1 MALLNLGPTP
11 RPRLGVKDEAPVSAG
26 ESGESGLAAQLGGE
40 VAAILSRALERVTT
54 LTSTGRIDRAG
65 LRALRAEIEHARHI
79 GMMGQKVSH
88 VASGRVRLAAE
99 RLDLPALLRQSLL
112 QHGPEMES
120 RGLEVRQVLRPAE
133 VMGDVTLT
141 YSLMQTLL
149 DWCFEHA
156 CGRIDLTIDHLPW
169 PAHARLTCT
178 FAYRPADEVQSESM
192 PQETPTLA
200 TVSWRL
206 LAQTAKV
213 MGLPVT
219 RDENAGRTVVSIG
232 FPNTVADAVV
242 GMSPIEV
249 RGGEPP
255 PVSSAQSLSG
265 KHVLVMSARR
275 ELRNLVREAL
285 KPTGLMLDF
294 VTSVDEARDVC
305 GTRMPHAIIHEA
317 ALGGEIFERLRRH
330 VLDEAP
336 SLSFIQ
342 ITEDAK
348 AFEVRR
354 IGDREVAS
362 IGRAAIMDSL
372 PSALVFEFGRAH

>member
-1 MALLNLGPTP
+1 
-11 RPRLGVKDEAPVSAG
+11 
-26 ESGESGLAAQLGGE
+26 
-40 VAAILSRALERVTT
+40 
-54 LTSTGRIDRAG
+54 
-65 LRALRAEIEHARHI
+65 
-79 GMMGQKVSH
+79 
-88 VASGRVRLAAE
+88 
-99 RLDLPALLRQSLL
+99 
-112 QHGPEMES
+112 MES

-133 VMGDVTLT
+133 VMGDVSLT

-178 FAYRPADEVQSESM
+178 FAYRPADEVQNESM
-192 PQETPTLA
+192 PLETPPLA

-206 LAQTAKV
+206 LIQTAKV

-232 FPNTVADAVV
+232 FPNTVADAVAGV
-242 GMSPIEV
+242 SPIEV
-249 RGGEPP
+249 LAGEPP
-255 PVSSAQSLSG
+255 TVGSAQSLSG

-285 KPTGLMLDF
+285 KQTGLMLDF

-305 GTRMPHAIIHEA
+305 GARRPHAIIHEA
-317 ALGGEIFERLRRH
+317 ALGGENFERLRRH
-330 VLDEAP
+330 VLGESP

-354 IGDREVAS
+354 MGDREVAS
-362 IGRAAIMDSL
+362 IGRTAIMDSL
-372 PSALVFEFGRAH
+372 PSALVFELGRAH